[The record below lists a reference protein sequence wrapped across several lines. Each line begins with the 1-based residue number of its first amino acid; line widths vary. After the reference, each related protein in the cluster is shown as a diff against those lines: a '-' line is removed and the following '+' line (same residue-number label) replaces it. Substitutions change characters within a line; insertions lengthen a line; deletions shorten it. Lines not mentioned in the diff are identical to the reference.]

1 MLFSQIFFFSI
12 SVHELRSSV
21 LKPSWHSSD
30 DIVGILHSQAHL
42 MDVSGILLVEVVDG
56 FPACTVRRLLSCLEV
71 FNLKLIVCFHVK
83 LPWMPPLF

>member
-1 MLFSQIFFFSI
+1 
-12 SVHELRSSV
+12 
-21 LKPSWHSSD
+21 
-30 DIVGILHSQAHL
+30 